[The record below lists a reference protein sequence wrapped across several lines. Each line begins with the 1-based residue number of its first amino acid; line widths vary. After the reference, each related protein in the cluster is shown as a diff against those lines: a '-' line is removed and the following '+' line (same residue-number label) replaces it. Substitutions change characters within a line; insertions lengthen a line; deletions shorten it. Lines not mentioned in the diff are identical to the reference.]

1 MKRLNKCPFA
11 LTSGGRVILNATELD
26 GSHSLQ
32 EVLDVA
38 REHGRVIFIG
48 IELTPGEASAARER
62 IRGACDEAAAH
73 AAGRRQRLRREGK
86 GPA

>member
-32 EVLDVA
+32 EVLEVA
-38 REHGRVIFIG
+38 REHGHVIFIG
-48 IELTPGEASAARER
+48 IELTPGETSAVLART
-62 IRGACDEAAAH
+62 RGACEEAAAH
-73 AAGRRQRLRREGK
+73 AAGRRQRLRRERK